1 MNGST
6 SSHSASESTLIRDM
20 LSRIAG
26 HPTRHWETRPSQR
39 LAEARDNA
47 SVVILPGV
55 GHWTA
60 LEAATEVTE
69 QLVAHL

>member
-26 HPTRHWETRPSQR
+26 HPTRHWETRPS
-39 LAEARDNA
+39 
-47 SVVILPGV
+47 
-55 GHWTA
+55 
-60 LEAATEVTE
+60 LER
-69 QLVAHL
+69 